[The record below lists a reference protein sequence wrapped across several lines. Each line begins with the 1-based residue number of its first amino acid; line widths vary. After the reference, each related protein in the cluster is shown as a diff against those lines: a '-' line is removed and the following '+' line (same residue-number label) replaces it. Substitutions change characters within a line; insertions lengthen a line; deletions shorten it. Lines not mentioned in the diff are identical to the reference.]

1 MDVVTVL
8 VAVVAGGMVGLGLLV
23 GAVAILG
30 PPEPPAS
37 RPRVELPAWLS
48 DRLVLRISLGA
59 AAGVVVWAVTA
70 WPAGGLVAG
79 VGAVAGPSLVGGTAR
94 RRAAVA
100 RIEAIAGWTEQLRDV
115 MAAADGIQSAILTTA
130 PLAPEPIRP
139 EVRRLAERI
148 AQQERLGVALRQF
161 ADEVAH
167 PLTDMVVTSLLIASE
182 RQGRL
187 ADLLGEVA
195 ASARATATM
204 RLRVEAARAR
214 TYVTTRLIIGVTIAI
229 ASWLV
234 LMRRDYLAPFDTI
247 GGQAMLVVIGAVF
260 AVSGVLMQRMARAEE
275 PARLLAGIDTEEAW
289 R

>member
-1 MDVVTVL
+1 MTAL
-8 VAVVAGGMVGLGLLV
+8 VAVLAGSMIGLGLFV
-23 GAVAILG
+23 AVITLTG
-30 PPEPPAS
+30 SVPSYVPS
-37 RPRVELPAWLS
+37 GRRQLPRWLS
-48 DRLVLRISLGA
+48 ERAVLRASLA
-59 AAGVVVWAVTA
+59 ATAVIVVWAVTG
-70 WPAGGLVAG
+70 WPAGGLIAG
-79 VGAVAGPSLVGGTAR
+79 LAAAAAPNLIGAKAR

-100 RIEAIAGWTEQLRDV
+100 RIEAIAGWAEQLRDV

-139 EVRRLAERI
+139 EVLRLAARLGR
-148 AQQERLGVALRQF
+148 QERLNVALRRF
-161 ADEVAH
+161 ADDVAH
-167 PLTDMVVTSLLIASE
+167 PLTDMIVTSLLIASE

-195 ASARATATM
+195 SSARATATM

-214 TYVTTRLIIGVTIAI
+214 TYVTTRLIIGVTITI
-229 ASWLV
+229 AAWLV
-234 LMRRDYLAPFDTI
+234 LVRREYLAPFDTL

-275 PARLLAGIDTEEAW
+275 PARLLAGADVEAAW